1 LIAFY
6 DPWPLPL
13 APGPR
18 IVNKEK
24 PMTDEKEIKELDD
37 SLDAYKTKV
46 SQVNKATLTWDKD
59 LIFIGRTNRGYELE
73 FDAQQQWGCS
83 PTESL
88 LLSVAG
94 CMGIDMV
101 SFLKKMKCD
110 IKSYKM
116 DIMGERNPTP
126 PQYYTSMEM
135 VISVT
140 GSGLTAKKMERAV
153 SLSHD
158 KYCSVY
164 HSLRKDMKVKV
175 DYTFEN
181 VS

>member
-1 LIAFY
+1 VAE
-6 DPWPLPL
+6 P
-13 APGPR
+13 
-18 IVNKEK
+18 
-24 PMTDEKEIKELDD
+24 KEIEGLEE
-37 SLDAYKTKV
+37 SLDAYKSKV

-59 LIFIGRTNRGYELE
+59 LIFVGRTNRGYEVE

-83 PTESL
+83 PTETL

-101 SFLKKMKCD
+101 SFLKKMKAE

-116 DIMGERNPTP
+116 DIVGERNPTP
-126 PQYYTSMEM
+126 PQYYTSIEM
-135 VISVT
+135 IISVT
-140 GSGLTAKKMERAV
+140 GTGLTAKKIERAI
-153 SLSHD
+153 SLSQE

-164 HSLRKDMKVKV
+164 HSLRKDLKMKV

-181 VS
+181 V

>member
-1 LIAFY
+1 ML
-6 DPWPLPL
+6 
-13 APGPR
+13 
-18 IVNKEK
+18 E
-24 PMTDEKEIKELDD
+24 EKEIKELDQ
-37 SLDAYKTKV
+37 SLDDYKSKI
-46 SQVNKATLTWDKD
+46 SHVNKATLTWDKD
-59 LIFIGRTNRGYELE
+59 LIFIGRTTRGYEVE
-73 FDAQQQWGCS
+73 YDAQMQWGCS
-83 PTESL
+83 PTETL

-101 SFLKKMKCD
+101 SFLKKMKCE

-126 PQYYTSMEM
+126 PQFYTAIEM

-140 GSGLTAKKMERAV
+140 GAGLTAKKIERAI

-164 HSLRKDMKVKV
+164 HSLRKDIKVKV
-175 DYTFEN
+175 DYTFET
-181 VS
+181 V

>member
-1 LIAFY
+1 MS
-6 DPWPLPL
+6 
-13 APGPR
+13 
-18 IVNKEK
+18 E
-24 PMTDEKEIKELDD
+24 EKEVKELDQ
-37 SLDAYKTKV
+37 SLDAYKSKI
-46 SQVNKATLTWDKD
+46 SHVNKATLTWDKE
-59 LIFIGRTNRGYELE
+59 LIFIGRTNRGYEIE

-101 SFLKKMKCD
+101 SFLQKMKCE

-116 DIMGERNPTP
+116 DIVGERNPTP

-135 VISVT
+135 IISVK
-140 GSGLTAKKMERAV
+140 GAGLTDKKLERAI
-153 SLSHD
+153 SLSHE

-164 HSLRKDMKVKV
+164 HTLRKDLKMKV
-175 DYTFEN
+175 DYTYEN
-181 VS
+181 V

>member
-1 LIAFY
+1 
-6 DPWPLPL
+6 
-13 APGPR
+13 
-18 IVNKEK
+18 
-24 PMTDEKEIKELDD
+24 MTDEKETTELDA
-37 SLDAYKTKV
+37 SLDAYKSKI

-59 LIFIGRTNRGYELE
+59 LIFIGRTNRGYEVE
-73 FDAQQQWGCS
+73 FDAQQQWGCA
-83 PTESL
+83 PTELL

-101 SFLKKMKCD
+101 SFLKKMKCE

-126 PQYYTSMEM
+126 PQYYTSIEM

-140 GSGLTAKKMERAV
+140 GAGLTAKKMERAV

-181 VS
+181 A

>member
-1 LIAFY
+1 MS
-6 DPWPLPL
+6 
-13 APGPR
+13 
-18 IVNKEK
+18 E
-24 PMTDEKEIKELDD
+24 EKEIKELET

-46 SQVNKATLTWDKD
+46 AQVNKATLIWDKD
-59 LIFIGRTNRGYELE
+59 LIFVGRTNRGYEVE
-73 FDAQQQWGCS
+73 YDAQQQWGCS
-83 PTESL
+83 PTETL

-101 SFLKKMKCD
+101 SFLKKMKVE

-116 DIMGERNPTP
+116 EIVGERNPTP

-135 VISVT
+135 IISVT
-140 GSGLTAKKMERAV
+140 GTGLTDKKLERAI
-153 SLSHD
+153 SLSHE

-164 HSLRKDMKVKV
+164 HTLRKDMKMKV

-181 VS
+181 V